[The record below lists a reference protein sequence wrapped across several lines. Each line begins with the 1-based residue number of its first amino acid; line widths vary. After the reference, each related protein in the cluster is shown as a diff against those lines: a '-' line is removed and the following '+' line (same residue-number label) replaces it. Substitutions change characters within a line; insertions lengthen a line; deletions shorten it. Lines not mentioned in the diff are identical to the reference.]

1 MVVAELEMVAQDLE
15 VMEVLV
21 VVAVY
26 FLLIV
31 AGQETLLQQLQLK
44 EIMAVLV
51 IGQDL
56 EQVKAAAVVVEP
68 VELEV
73 MEIQVLILI
82 TEDQEEQV

>member
-1 MVVAELEMVAQDLE
+1 VVVAELEMVAQDLE

>member
-1 MVVAELEMVAQDLE
+1 MVAELEMVAQDLE

-21 VVAVY
+21 VGAVY

-31 AGQETLLQQLQLK
+31 VGQETLLQQLQLK

-73 MEIQVLILI
+73 MEMQVLILI